1 MGEMEEMN
9 WIEMSFELQCVDA
22 VLSVVCKMLSTD
34 TADLREKVLA
44 VMKQLRDDS
53 LTMYVIFSMRKTS

>member
-1 MGEMEEMN
+1 MEEMN

-44 VMKQLRDDS
+44 VMKQLRETT
-53 LTMYVIFSMRKTS
+53 LIRHLYAH